1 MKHGDGECNYSNNSQ
16 YQYKFYLVIK
26 ANFNLILY
34 MVLDYLNGVMVKNM
48 KVIGKIIKCMV
59 KENSD
64 GQMEDYIKENINMI
78 KKMDKENLL
87 QMKIQD
93 IKVAGRMENNMEK
106 EF

>member
-1 MKHGDGECNYSNNSQ
+1 
-16 YQYKFYLVIK
+16 
-26 ANFNLILY
+26 

-59 KENSD
+59 KENLD

-87 QMKIQD
+87 
-93 IKVAGRMENNMEK
+93 
-106 EF
+106 